1 MSAVAVSD
9 VRSPPRRARILRK
22 LGEWLPA
29 LVVFV
34 VVVGL
39 WEGLVR
45 ALHVQQFL
53 LPKPSTIVRVFWTD
67 RHTLWP
73 AGWYTFKE
81 ALGGFAIG
89 SGLGIVAATFVG
101 RFKTLGPTLMPIFI
115 AANAVPI
122 IAFAP
127 IFGAWFNPISPHSK
141 MAISAVLCFLPVMVN
156 TLRGLNSAKPR
167 QIELMRSYA
176 ASELQIWRRVRVPT
190 ALPFV
195 FTALK
200 VASVLA
206 MIGAIVGEYF
216 GGALNALGV
225 TINNA
230 ADVFQFDVAWA
241 GILVASL
248 LGIAL
253 YGAVVGTERVV
264 LRWSPQGQDS

>member
-1 MSAVAVSD
+1 MTSTASSAGTA
-9 VRSPPRRARILRK
+9 RRAGDQLR
-22 LGEWLPA
+22 EWLPA

-34 VVVGL
+34 AAVVVWQGSIA
-39 WEGLVR
+39 VFNI
-45 ALHVQQFL
+45 QQFL
-53 LPKPSTIVRVFWTD
+53 LPKPSNIVTSFWNE

-89 SGLGIVAATFVG
+89 SGLGMVVATLIG
-101 RFKTLGPTLMPIFI
+101 RFKVIGSAILPFAI
-115 AANAVPI
+115 AANAIPI

-127 IFGAWFNPISPHSK
+127 IFGAWFNPLSPASK
-141 MAISAVLCFLPVMVN
+141 MAIAAMLCFFPVLVN
-156 TLRGLNSAKPR
+156 TMKGLQSASPR

-176 ASELQIWRRVRVPT
+176 ASPFEIWRRVRVPT
-190 ALPFV
+190 ALPYV

-216 GGALNALGV
+216 GGATTALGV
-225 TINNA
+225 LIRSDA
-230 ADVFQFDVAWA
+230 QVFQFERAWA

-248 LGIAL
+248 LGISL
-253 YGAVVGTERVV
+253 YLAVASAERLLVS
-264 LRWSPQGQDS
+264 WAPQSRDS

>member
-1 MSAVAVSD
+1 MTSTALAAG
-9 VRSPPRRARILRK
+9 RARRV
-22 LGEWLPA
+22 GDQVREWLPA

-34 VVVGL
+34 AGIAIWQGSIAVFDI
-39 WEGLVR
+39 
-45 ALHVQQFL
+45 QQFL
-53 LPKPSTIVRVFWTD
+53 LPKPSNIVSSFWNE

-89 SGLGIVAATFVG
+89 SGLGMIFATLIG
-101 RFKTLGPTLMPIFI
+101 RFKAVGSAILPFAI
-115 AANAVPI
+115 AANAIPI

-127 IFGAWFNPISPHSK
+127 IFGAWFNPLSPASK
-141 MAISAVLCFLPVMVN
+141 MAISAMLCFFPVLVN
-156 TLRGLNSAKPR
+156 TMKGLQSASPR

-176 ASELQIWRRVRVPT
+176 ASPFEIWRRVRVPT
-190 ALPFV
+190 ALPYV

-216 GGALNALGV
+216 GGATTALGV
-225 TINNA
+225 LIRSDA
-230 ADVFQFDVAWA
+230 QVFQFERAWA

-248 LGIAL
+248 LGITL
-253 YGAVVGTERVV
+253 YLAVVFAERLLVG
-264 LRWSPQGQDS
+264 WSPQSRDS